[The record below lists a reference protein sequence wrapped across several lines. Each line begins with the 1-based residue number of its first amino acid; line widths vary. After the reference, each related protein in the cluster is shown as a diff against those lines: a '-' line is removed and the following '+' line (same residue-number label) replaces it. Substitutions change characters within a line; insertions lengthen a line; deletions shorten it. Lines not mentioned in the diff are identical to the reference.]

1 MIMRQRLRGVRWVVL
16 MVMKDCVLRKRV
28 RLMLLLMWS
37 RWMLWKLMMLMRWLE
52 I

>member
-1 MIMRQRLRGVRWVVL
+1 
-16 MVMKDCVLRKRV
+16 MKDCVLGKRV

-37 RWMLWKLMMLMRWLE
+37 RWMLWKLMMMLMRWLE